1 MEGLIFIKEL
11 IMKTKTIQKI
21 IKAQIDDFIS
31 YIDDES
37 IKNIFKEQ
45 TIVTGGCITSMLLG
59 EDVNDFDI
67 YLRTKEAA
75 FKVAEYFLEKEATGS
90 ELVLGGGITTIKS
103 VEEKLGSTVADSD
116 SFFLKMIE
124 DKDRVRIYIPSSG
137 VINCSNNSPEPGE
150 SINQEVF
157 VKNNTDKDTK
167 YKTEYITSNAITLRN
182 KIQII
187 IRFTG
192 EPNEIHKNYDY
203 EHCKNYWTSWDNKLI
218 TNVKSLEC
226 ILAKQLFYTGSK
238 YPLCSIFRSKK
249 FIQRGWSINAGQY
262 LKMAMQLNEIDLCDV
277 ETLEDQLVGVDSAY
291 FMEIIRHLRDKKIKR
306 VDNEYITTIINKV
319 FE

>member
-1 MEGLIFIKEL
+1 
-11 IMKTKTIQKI
+11 MKTKTIQRI
-21 IKAQIDDFIS
+21 IKAQIDDFVS
-31 YIDDES
+31 YIDDEN
-37 IKNIFKEQ
+37 IKTIFKEQ
-45 TIVTGGCITSMLLG
+45 AIVTGGCITSMLLG
-59 EDVNDFDI
+59 EEVNDFDI

-75 FKVAEYFLEKEATGS
+75 FKVAEYFLEKEGDTSA
-90 ELVLGGGITTIKS
+90 LVLGGGITTVQS
-103 VEEKLGSTVADSD
+103 VENKLGSTINDSLD
-116 SFFLKMIE
+116 SHFMGMI
-124 DKDRVRIYIPSSG
+124 KDEERVRIYIPSRG
-137 VINCSNNSPEPGE
+137 VINCSNSTPDAGE
-150 SINQEVF
+150 SVNQEEF
-157 VKNNTDKDTK
+157 IKNNADKDTK

-192 EPNEIHKNYDY
+192 EPNEIHENYDY
-203 EHCKNYWTSWDNKLI
+203 EHCKNYWTSWDNALV

-226 ILAKQLFYTGSK
+226 ILSKQLFYTGSK

-277 ETLEDQLVGVDSAY
+277 EVLEDQLVGVDSAY
-291 FMEIIRHLRDKKIKR
+291 FMDIIENLRDKGIKR
-306 VDNEYITTIINKV
+306 VDSSYLTTIINKI